1 MRPVSSPASA
11 GITAGHR
18 NLLLVAAV
26 FAALLVTMG
35 AVVCATESGEACPD
49 WPGCYGKVIPPP
61 EIHSIIEYTHRVI
74 AALTTPLIFAAA
86 VVGWRRARS
95 LRLVT
100 WLPLVAVLFALA
112 AAVFGALTVLT
123 GLPRGWA
130 AIDLGSALIV
140 VTLMVAA
147 AAAAWARRA
156 DPGTPDRLSTG
167 SPLAR
172 LAAVTLGAVYAV
184 YLGGV
189 LVAGGGSMTRCL
201 SWPIW
206 RVLPDD
212 LGGWP
217 QVARLIVAA
226 LAALLVLALVVA
238 GLRERGAR
246 GVRRASFIAAIAF
259 AVEMLVGVVMM
270 TRGASPFLAVVYVA
284 AAVLL
289 WCMLVLIAVGAGLA
303 AARPAALHVGS
314 ETG

>member
-1 MRPVSSPASA
+1 MTPVSTPA
-11 GITAGHR
+11 GPRITAGHR

-74 AALTTPLIFAAA
+74 AALTTPLIVAAA
-86 VVGWRRARS
+86 VVGWRRARG
-95 LRLVT
+95 LRLVSR
-100 WLPLVAVLFALA
+100 LPLVAVLFALA
-112 AAVFGALTVLT
+112 AAAFGALTVLT

-130 AIDLGSALIV
+130 AVDLGSALIV

-147 AAAAWARRA
+147 ATAAWTRHA
-156 DPGTPDRLSTG
+156 DPGTPDRLSTR
-167 SPLAR
+167 SSLAR
-172 LAAVTLGAVYAV
+172 LGAAALAAVYAV
-184 YLGGV
+184 YVGGI
-189 LVAGGGSMTRCL
+189 LVAGDGSMTRCL

-206 RVLPDD
+206 RILPDD

-217 QVARLIVAA
+217 QVARLTVAA
-226 LAALLVLALVVA
+226 IAALLVVALVVA
-238 GLRERGAR
+238 GLRERRMG
-246 GVRRASFIAAIAF
+246 GVRRAAFVAAIAF
-259 AVEMLVGVVMM
+259 FVEMLVGVIMM

-289 WCMLVLIAVGAGLA
+289 WCMLVLIAVAAGLDA
-303 AARPAALHVGS
+303 CS
-314 ETG
+314 